1 MQQALLETLALK
13 VYKASKGLLAQQGPL
28 VLLGRQVKL
37 VRKVFRVYKAYK
49 DQ

>member
-1 MQQALLETLALK
+1 MQQALLGTQVHK
-13 VYKASKGLLAQQGPL
+13 VFKAFKGPLVRLGQL
-28 VLLGRQVKL
+28 VLLGRQAKL